1 MTRAGLPP
9 FILELSMTLALEDIR
24 RIANLGHLELNDQE
38 AERMQGELNNI
49 FKMIE
54 RIQAVDTEGVEPM
67 PHPHDGSQRL
77 RDDIVREVNDRE
89 NNMKNAPEQAEGH
102 FLVPQVIE

>member
-1 MTRAGLPP
+1 
-9 FILELSMTLALEDIR
+9 MTLAIEDIR
-24 RIANLGHLELNDQE
+24 RIADLGHLELSDEE
-38 AERMQGELNNI
+38 AVRMQGELNNI
-49 FKMIE
+49 FQMIE

-67 PHPHDGSQRL
+67 PHPHDWAQRL
-77 RDDIVREVNDRE
+77 REDIVREINDRE

>member
-1 MTRAGLPP
+1 MTRAGPSP

-77 RDDIVREVNDRE
+77 RYDIVRVVNDRE
-89 NNMKNAPEQAEGH
+89 NNMKNAPEPAEGH
-102 FLVPQVIE
+102 VLVPKVIE

>member
-1 MTRAGLPP
+1 MTRAGLYP
-9 FILELSMTLALEDIR
+9 FVLELAMTLALEDIR

-102 FLVPQVIE
+102 FMVPQVIE

>member
-1 MTRAGLPP
+1 MTRAGPSP

-54 RIQAVDTEGVEPM
+54 RIQAGDTEGVEPM

-102 FLVPQVIE
+102 FLVPKVIE

>member
-1 MTRAGLPP
+1 MSLG
-9 FILELSMTLALEDIR
+9 MDDVR
-24 RIANLGHLELNDQE
+24 RIAELAHIDIDDEQAQKMQVELND
-38 AERMQGELNNI
+38 I

-77 RDDIVREVNDRE
+77 REDLVREVNDRE